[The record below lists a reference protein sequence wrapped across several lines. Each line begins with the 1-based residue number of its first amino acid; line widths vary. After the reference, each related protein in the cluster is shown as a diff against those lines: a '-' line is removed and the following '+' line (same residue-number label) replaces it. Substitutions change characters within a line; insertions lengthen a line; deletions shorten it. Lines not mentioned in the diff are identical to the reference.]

1 MDRGRT
7 NAGGAKFCS
16 WRPATARP
24 KSCPFKTPNG
34 VSLRVQVC
42 VLERGKSGTAACAW
56 SRYIHNFVPCDTAS
70 LNQDNAIRQTYGFG
84 NIMGDEHC
92 GKAAALPDVFDE
104 LLHFD
109 TRERVEGA
117 QRFVQKQK
125 IRVMDKS
132 SRKCHPLTLPA
143 R

>member
-7 NAGGAKFCS
+7 NAGGAKVLFLV
-16 WRPATARP
+16 TV
-24 KSCPFKTPNG
+24 NG
-34 VSLRVQVC
+34 TTESRVLSKHRTVFHDASKYAF
-42 VLERGKSGTAACAW
+42 LERGKSGAAAYVW
-56 SRYIHNFVPCDTAS
+56 SRYIHNFVECDT
-70 LNQDNAIRQTYGFG
+70 LNQDDAIRQTYGFG

-92 GKAAALPDVFDE
+92 GKAAALPDVLDE

-109 TRERVEGA
+109 ARERVEGA
-117 QRFVQKQK
+117 QRFVQKQQ